1 MWLQSRFDNP
11 ILACVALVALE
22 RVAAPSSG
30 LEKIA
35 KDLPMKTP
43 SRLPCPLCARSRH
56 QYYSITAS
64 GIVRPSA
71 LAVLRLMTSSN
82 LVGSGTGTT
91 SNTASPSAAD
101 VAEGCFQ
108 LIEAIGDRLLQLPSA
123 HCAKKQER

>member
-43 SRLPCPLCARSRH
+43 SRLP
-56 QYYSITAS
+56 
-64 GIVRPSA
+64 VRFVQKA
-71 LAVLRLMTSSN
+71 DI
-82 LVGSGTGTT
+82 TGTQKK
-91 SNTASPSAAD
+91 SATT
-101 VAEGCFQ
+101 Q
-108 LIEAIGDRLLQLPSA
+108 T
-123 HCAKKQER
+123 